1 LYDQVR
7 VRSSRAGRGPI
18 TTRVTPPTE
27 PDPTDAISP
36 LEALLELPRSA
47 GEDTLEDFLVTVAD
61 TVCRSAGFA
70 SVVINLY
77 RPAWDDYQAA
87 LVVGGGAEELL
98 GTATE
103 SSYFRR
109 IFAEADQ
116 PLPGVFFLTEESGFW
131 DDLPEVY
138 VPELESS
145 DDPEAWRAGD
155 GLLVFL
161 SDPSGAP
168 LAMFSIDE
176 PLSGMRPTE
185 DELRLTSA
193 ICAHAESALTVARR
207 TETAA
212 EHARVLSLLLQTFP
226 ALSAAPTAEDLLD
239 LAARTIVPGL
249 GFERCAGY
257 TAEGSELVLRAAVGW
272 SDASALPARLDLA
285 RVRPLID
292 PNREQAGCFLGSAD
306 ELFRGPRRE
315 YSRRNGRGST
325 AWADHCLL
333 VPCLSVEGE
342 LSGLIAIEDPLDR
355 LLPTPDR
362 RRAVRLLID
371 QVAAGLRSIESRA
384 QLDHLASHDPLT
396 GVRNRRGLDAI
407 LGAHEEVAL
416 LVCDLDH
423 FKTVNDRFG
432 HELGDEVLSQFGAL
446 LREHARDTDVAIR
459 LGGEEFCLVL
469 AATDAKGAVRAA
481 ERLRRATAARLAEL
495 VPGGLTVSIG
505 VAATAHGVLDARGL
519 LAAADRGLYAAKA
532 AGRDRSVLVAEPH
545 DAAPAVRANH
555 DPSAG

>member
-1 LYDQVR
+1 MFDQALNPVSIIEPLADTAR
-7 VRSSRAGRGPI
+7 VMSS
-18 TTRVTPPTE
+18 TE

-77 RPAWDDYQAA
+77 RPAWDDYEAM
-87 LVVGGGAEELL
+87 LVIGDGAEELL
-98 GTATE
+98 GTTTA
-103 SSYFRR
+103 SACFRR
-109 IFAEADQ
+109 IFTEAEQ

-131 DDLPEVY
+131 EDLPESY
-138 VPELESS
+138 VPDLAPS
-145 DDPEAWRAGD
+145 DDPDAWRAGD

-168 LAMFSIDE
+168 LAMFSMDE
-176 PLSGMRPTE
+176 PLSGLRPAE
-185 DELRLTSA
+185 DDLRLISA

-207 TETAA
+207 TEAAA

-226 ALSAAPTAEDLLD
+226 TLSAAPTVEDLLD

-257 TAEGSELVLRAAVGW
+257 TVEGSELVLRASAGW
-272 SDASALPARLDLA
+272 AEDDALPARLA
-285 RVRPLID
+285 IAEVQSLID
-292 PNREQAGCFLGSAD
+292 PRREQAGCFLGSARQ
-306 ELFRGPRRE
+306 LFGGTEGER
-315 YSRRNGRGST
+315 SRRNGRGST
-325 AWADHCLL
+325 AWSDHCLL
-333 VPCLSVEGE
+333 VPCISGDGE
-342 LSGLIAIEDPLDR
+342 LRGLIVIEDPLDR
-355 LLPTPDR
+355 LLPSPDR
-362 RRAVRLLID
+362 RGTVRLLVD
-371 QVAAGLRSIESRA
+371 QVATALRSIESRA
-384 QLDHLASHDPLT
+384 QIDHLASHDPLT

-407 LGAHEEVAL
+407 LGAHEKVAL

-423 FKTVNDRFG
+423 FKAVNDRFG
-432 HELGDEVLSQFGAL
+432 HELGDEVLSRFGAL

-469 AATDAKGAVRAA
+469 AATDAEGAVRAA
-481 ERLRRATAARLAEL
+481 ERLRRATAERLAEI
-495 VPGGLTVSIG
+495 VPGGVTVSIG
-505 VAATAHGVLDARGL
+505 VAATTHGVLDARGL
-519 LAAADRGLYAAKA
+519 LAAADRGVDAAKA
-532 AGRDRSVLVAEPH
+532 AGRDRSVLIA
-545 DAAPAVRANH
+545 DS

>member
-1 LYDQVR
+1 M
-7 VRSSRAGRGPI
+7 
-18 TTRVTPPTE
+18 TPPTE

-47 GEDTLEDFLVTVAD
+47 GEDTLDDFLVTVAD

-77 RPAWDDYQAA
+77 RPAWDDYEAA
-87 LVVGGGAEELL
+87 LVIGGGAEELL
-98 GTATE
+98 GATMP

-109 IFAEADQ
+109 IFADGNQ

-131 DDLPEVY
+131 EDLPQVY
-138 VPELESS
+138 VPALEPS
-145 DDPEAWRAGD
+145 DDPDAWRAGD

-161 SDPSGAP
+161 SDPTGGP

-176 PLSGMRPTE
+176 PLSGLRPTE

-207 TETAA
+207 TETAT

-226 ALSAAPTAEDLLD
+226 VLSAAPTVEDLLD

-257 TAEGSELVLRAAVGW
+257 TVDGSELVLRAAVGW
-272 SDASALPARLDLA
+272 EDGSTLPARLSIS
-285 RVRPLID
+285 RVQPLID
-292 PNREQAGCFLGSAD
+292 PSREQAGCFLGSAH
-306 ELFRGPRRE
+306 EVFGGPARE
-315 YSRRNGRGST
+315 RSRRNGRGST

-333 VPCLSVEGE
+333 IPCLSLEGE
-342 LSGLIAIEDPLDR
+342 LRGLIAIEDPIDR
-355 LLPTPDR
+355 LLPTLDR

-371 QVAAGLRSIESRA
+371 QVAAGLRSIDSRA

-407 LGAHEEVAL
+407 LGAHDEVAL

-469 AATDAKGAVRAA
+469 PATDAEGAVRAA
-481 ERLRRATAARLAEL
+481 ERLRRATAKRLAEL

-505 VAATAHGVLDARGL
+505 VAANAHGVLDARGL
-519 LAAADRGLYAAKA
+519 LAAADRGLYAAKE
-532 AGRDRSVLVAEPH
+532 AGRDRSVLIADPLHGEPEG
-545 DAAPAVRANH
+545 AASS

>member
-1 LYDQVR
+1 M
-7 VRSSRAGRGPI
+7 SS
-18 TTRVTPPTE
+18 TE

-47 GEDTLEDFLVTVAD
+47 GEDTLEDFLVTVGD

-77 RPAWDDYQAA
+77 RPAWDDYEAR
-87 LVVGGGAEELL
+87 LVIGDGAEELL
-98 GTATE
+98 GATTE
-103 SSYFRR
+103 SASFRR

-131 DDLPEVY
+131 DDLPVVY
-138 VPELESS
+138 TPEAEPR
-145 DDPEAWRAGD
+145 DEPDAWRAGD

-176 PLSGMRPTE
+176 PLSGLRPTQ

-193 ICAHAESALTVARR
+193 ICAHAESALTVAQR
-207 TETAA
+207 TEAAA
-212 EHARVLSLLLQTFP
+212 EHARVLSLLLETYP
-226 ALSAAPTAEDLLD
+226 ALSAATTVDDLLD

-257 TAEGSELVLRAAVGW
+257 TSDGPELVLRASVGW
-272 SDASALPARLDLA
+272 SDGDALPARLA
-285 RVRPLID
+285 IAEVEPLID
-292 PNREQAGCFLGSAD
+292 PKREQAGCFLGSAR
-306 ELFRGPRRE
+306 ELFGGPEGER
-315 YSRRNGRGST
+315 SRRNGRGST
-325 AWADHCLL
+325 AWSDHCLV
-333 VPCLSVEGE
+333 VPCLSGDGE
-342 LSGLIAIEDPLDR
+342 LRGLIAIEDPLDR
-355 LLPTPDR
+355 LLPSADR

-371 QVAAGLRSIESRA
+371 QVATALRSMESRA
-384 QLDHLASHDPLT
+384 QIDHLAHHDPLT

-407 LGAHEEVAL
+407 LGAHDQVAL

-423 FKTVNDRFG
+423 FKAVNDRFG
-432 HELGDEVLSQFGAL
+432 HETGDEVLSQFGAL
-446 LREHARDTDVAIR
+446 LRDHARDTDVAIR

-469 AATDAKGAVRAA
+469 AATDADGAVQAA
-481 ERLRRATAARLAEL
+481 ERLRRATAERLADI
-495 VPGGLTVSIG
+495 VPGGVTVSIG

-519 LAAADRGLYAAKA
+519 LAAADRGLYAAKS
-532 AGRDRSVLVAEPH
+532 AGRDRSVLIA
-545 DAAPAVRANH
+545 DPADGGLAL
-555 DPSAG
+555 DPSDR

>member
-1 LYDQVR
+1 LFDQALNPVS
-7 VRSSRAGRGPI
+7 VVEPLADTACVMSS
-18 TTRVTPPTE
+18 TE

-47 GEDTLEDFLVTVAD
+47 GEDTLEDFLVTVAE

-77 RPAWDDYQAA
+77 RPAWDDYEAM
-87 LVVGGGAEELL
+87 LVIGDGAEELL
-98 GTATE
+98 GTTSGSAC
-103 SSYFRR
+103 FRR
-109 IFAEADQ
+109 IFTEAEQ

-131 DDLPEVY
+131 EDLPEAY
-138 VPELESS
+138 VPDLAPS
-145 DDPEAWRAGD
+145 DDPDAWRAGD

-168 LAMFSIDE
+168 LAMFSMDE
-176 PLSGMRPTE
+176 PLSGLRPTE

-207 TETAA
+207 TEAAA

-226 ALSAAPTAEDLLD
+226 ALSAAPTVEDLLD

-257 TAEGSELVLRAAVGW
+257 TVEGSELVLRAAAGW
-272 SDASALPARLDLA
+272 AEGDALPARLA
-285 RVRPLID
+285 IAEVQPLTD
-292 PNREQAGCFLGSAD
+292 PRREQAGCFLGSARQ
-306 ELFRGPRRE
+306 LFGAPEGER
-315 YSRRNGRGST
+315 SRRNGRGST
-325 AWADHCLL
+325 AWSDHCLL
-333 VPCLSVEGE
+333 VPCISGDGE
-342 LSGLIAIEDPLDR
+342 LRGLIVIEDPLDR
-355 LLPTPDR
+355 LLPSPDR
-362 RRAVRLLID
+362 RGAVRLLVD
-371 QVAAGLRSIESRA
+371 QVATALRAIESRA
-384 QLDHLASHDPLT
+384 QIDHLASHDPLT

-407 LGAHEEVAL
+407 LGAHDQVAL

-423 FKTVNDRFG
+423 FKAVNDRFG
-432 HELGDEVLSQFGAL
+432 HELGDEVLSRFGAL

-469 AATDAKGAVRAA
+469 AATDAEGAVRAA
-481 ERLRRATAARLAEL
+481 ERLRRATVERLAEI

-505 VAATAHGVLDARGL
+505 VAATTHGVLDARGL
-519 LAAADRGLYAAKA
+519 LAAADRGVDAAKA
-532 AGRDRSVLVAEPH
+532 AGRDRSVLIADP
-545 DAAPAVRANH
+545 

>member
-1 LYDQVR
+1 VR
-7 VRSSRAGRGPI
+7 VRNCGQHADIP
-18 TTRVTPPTE
+18 RVTRPTE
-27 PDPTDAISP
+27 PDPIDPISP

-47 GEDTLEDFLVTVAD
+47 GEDTLDDFLVTVGD

-77 RPAWDDYQAA
+77 RPAWDDYEAM

-98 GTATE
+98 GTTTE
-103 SSYFRR
+103 RTYFRR
-109 IFAEADQ
+109 IFADAEQ

-131 DDLPEVY
+131 EDLPEVY
-138 VPELESS
+138 VPELEPSN
-145 DDPEAWRAGD
+145 DPDAWRAGD

-161 SDPSGAP
+161 SDPTGAP

-176 PLSGMRPTE
+176 PLSGLRPTE

-193 ICAHAESALTVARR
+193 ICAHAESALTVAQR
-207 TETAA
+207 TEAAA
-212 EHARVLSLLLQTFP
+212 EHARVLSLLLETFP
-226 ALSAAPTAEDLLD
+226 ALSVAPTAQELLD

-257 TAEGSELVLRAAVGW
+257 TADGAELVLVATAGW
-272 SDASALPARLDLA
+272 EDGRTTHALPASFPIA
-285 RVRPLID
+285 KIEPLVD
-292 PNREQAGCFLGSAD
+292 PTREQAGCFLGSAR
-306 ELFRGPRRE
+306 ELFGGAEGER
-315 YSRRNGRGST
+315 SRRNGRGST
-325 AWADHCLL
+325 AWSDHCLL
-333 VPCLSVEGE
+333 VPCLSGEGE
-342 LSGLIAIEDPLDR
+342 LRGLIVIEDPLDR
-355 LLPTPDR
+355 MLPTADR
-362 RRAVRLLID
+362 RRAVRLLVD
-371 QVAAGLRSIESRA
+371 QVAAGLRSIDSRA
-384 QLDHLASHDPLT
+384 QLDHLVTHDPLT

-407 LGAHEEVAL
+407 LGAHDEVAL

-432 HELGDEVLSQFGAL
+432 HELGDEVLSRFGAL

-469 AATDAKGAVRAA
+469 AATDAAGAVQAA
-481 ERLRRATAARLAEL
+481 ERLRLATAECLTEL

-532 AGRDRSVLVAEPH
+532 AGRDRSVLVSEP
-545 DAAPAVRANH
+545 AGKGSTNGFLK
-555 DPSAG
+555 DPSDR